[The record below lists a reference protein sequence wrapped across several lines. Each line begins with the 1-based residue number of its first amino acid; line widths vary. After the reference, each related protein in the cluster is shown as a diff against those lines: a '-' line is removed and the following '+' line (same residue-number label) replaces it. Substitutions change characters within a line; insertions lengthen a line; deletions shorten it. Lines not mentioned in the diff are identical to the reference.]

1 MQHPLVKWRMDTKQ
15 TQRSAAEAMDVSIYT
30 WQKYEGGVT
39 VMLNPE
45 RAARLYKLTGVTCA
59 QLEKARERFQEQL
72 QRAL

>member
-1 MQHPLVKWRMDTKQ
+1 MKHPLVQWRMDTKT
-15 TQRSAAEAMDVSIYT
+15 TQRTAAREMDVSIYT

-45 RAARLYKLTGVTCA
+45 RAARLQRLTGVSRA
-59 QLEKARERFQEQL
+59 QLEEAREQISEQI